1 ESADRLACSPP
12 FPDHARQ
19 RARDRLWRA
28 MHEDVAADRT
38 ADRSRRHRGFHTPKQ
53 LVIFEARSTGEDD
66 RDTVGRFD
74 QAPERCLIARP
85 VGLDDVGA
93 ELAAQTHIAA
103 QILESVALLQL

>member
-1 ESADRLACSPP
+1 
-12 FPDHARQ
+12 
-19 RARDRLWRA
+19 
-28 MHEDVAADRT
+28 MHEDVAADRA

-53 LVIFEARSTGEDD
+53 LVIFEARSTGEDN
-66 RDTVGRFD
+66 RNAVGRFD

-103 QILESVALLQL
+103 QILESVALLQLVHRRVGGREFGLRDEGYAV